1 MNGRRVVVTGM
12 GIVSPIGSKLELFW
26 ENCTAGKSGIRKIE
40 QIPEIDL
47 YPSRIGGEVKD
58 YNPDD
63 YISGS
68 EKRKM
73 DPFTRFGIG
82 AAIMAFEDA
91 GIDMEREVPER
102 VGVIIGSGIGGLQ
115 IHEEMVKTFYDKG
128 PSRFKPMMI
137 PQMITDMLSGRVA
150 IRYNCKGPN
159 FSISSACAS
168 GAHSIGECYRM
179 IQYGDADV
187 MITGGAEAAIT
198 RTGLG
203 GFCVL
208 RAVSTA
214 NEEPEKASRPFDAER
229 DGFVIGEGAAV
240 LVLEELEH
248 ARKRGARIYAEI
260 AGYGRNSDAFHITA
274 PDDSGFGGASCMK
287 QAMNNAEIDPAD
299 IDYINAHG
307 TSTPLNDVQET
318 KAIKLALGS
327 DNARGVPVS
336 STKSMTGHPLGAA
349 GAIEAVVSVMAIHR
363 GIIPPTI
370 NYEHPD
376 PQCDLDYVPNEAR
389 NGNIHVVLSNSF
401 GFGGHNA
408 TLCFQSLNGR
418 GR

>member
-12 GIVSPIGSKLELFW
+12 GVVSPIGSSLQKFW
-26 ENCTAGKSGIRKIE
+26 NSCTAGTSGIRKIQ
-40 QIPEIDL
+40 QIPEIDQ
-47 YPSRIGGEVKD
+47 YTSQIGGEVTD
-58 YNPDD
+58 FDTD
-63 YISGS
+63 RFMTGS
-68 EKRKM
+68 EKRKI

-82 AAIMAFEDA
+82 AAVMAVENS
-91 GIDMEREVPER
+91 GIDMDRENPER
-102 VGVIIGSGIGGLQ
+102 AGVVIGSGIGGLQ
-115 IHEEMVKTFYDKG
+115 IHEEMVKVFYEKG

-159 FSISSACAS
+159 FAISSACAS
-168 GAHSIGECYRM
+168 GAHAIGECFRM
-179 IQYGDADV
+179 IQYGDADI

-208 RAVSTA
+208 RAVSTR
-214 NEEPEKASRPFDAER
+214 NSEPERASRPFDADR
-229 DGFVIGEGAAV
+229 DGFVIGEGAGV
-240 LVLEELEH
+240 LVLEELAH
-248 ARKRGARIYAEI
+248 ARKRGAEIYAEL

-274 PDDSGFGGASCMK
+274 PDDSGSGGAACMK
-287 QAMNNAEIDPAD
+287 LAMRDAGLSPAE

-318 KAIKLALGS
+318 KAVKLSLGTER
-327 DNARGVPVS
+327 AMQVPVS

-349 GAIEAVVSVMAIHR
+349 GAIEAIASILAINN
-363 GIIPPTI
+363 GIIPPTV
-370 NYEHPD
+370 NHDTPD
-376 PQCDLDYVPNEAR
+376 PQCDLDYVPNHAR
-389 NGNIHVVLSNSF
+389 ECSITSVLSNSF

-408 TLCFQSLNGR
+408 TLCFR
-418 GR
+418 KI

>member
-1 MNGRRVVVTGM
+1 MNGRRVVITGA
-12 GIVSPIGSKLELFW
+12 GVVSPIGSSLQTFW
-26 ENCTAGKSGIRKIE
+26 SSCIAGRSGIRKIE

-47 YPSRIGGEVKD
+47 YPSRIGGEVTD
-58 YNPDD
+58 FDPDL
-63 YISGS
+63 YMSGS

-82 AAIMAFEDA
+82 AAVCAVEDS
-91 GIDMEREVPER
+91 GLDMDRETAER

-115 IHEEMVKTFYDKG
+115 IHEEMVKVFYEKG

-159 FSISSACAS
+159 FSISSACGS
-168 GAHSIGECYRM
+168 GAHAIGECFRM
-179 IQYGDADV
+179 VQYGDADV

-208 RAVSTA
+208 RAVSTR
-214 NEEPEKASRPFDAER
+214 NDEPEKASRPFDAER
-229 DGFVIGEGAAV
+229 DGFVISEGAGV

-248 ARKRGARIYAEI
+248 ARKRGAKIYAEI

-274 PDDSGFGGASCMK
+274 PDESGSGGAACMRM
-287 QAMNNAEIDPAD
+287 AMKDAGIAAEEVG
-299 IDYINAHG
+299 YINAHG

-318 KAIKLALGS
+318 KAIKLALGEE
-327 DNARGVPVS
+327 NAGKVPVS
-336 STKSMTGHPLGAA
+336 SLKSMTGHPLGAA
-349 GAIEAVVSVMAIHR
+349 GAMEAVASILTLQE

-370 NYEHPD
+370 NYENPD
-376 PQCDLDYVPNEAR
+376 PECDLDYVPNEAR
-389 NGNIHVVLSNSF
+389 EKRVQTVLSNSF

-408 TLCFQSLNGR
+408 TLCFR
-418 GR
+418 RF